1 MSLLCDLLKNIVDL
15 LCDDVVDL
23 TAGVSGPVTQAVWT
37 DLDPATQS
45 AIDKI
50 DQIHGSSTPSYTPS
64 DAGDENATVDTTGWT
79 TEKMGGDA
87 CERATKAWKDAGCDG
102 GSSDHEAS
110 STSLYKTRDVLV
122 KLRAQADPT

>member
-1 MSLLCDLLKNIVDL
+1 MDLICDVLRDIMDL
-15 LCDDVVDL
+15 VCGNVVDL
-23 TAGVSGPVTQAVWT
+23 TAGVTGPVTESVWT
-37 DLDPATQS
+37 DLDPASQS

-50 DQIHGSSTPSYTPS
+50 DQIHGSGLPNYTPP
-64 DAGDENATVDTTGWT
+64 DAGDENATVDTSGWT

-102 GSSDHEAS
+102 GSADHEAS
-110 STSLYKTRDVLV
+110 STSLYETRDVLV